1 DRIAARAPASVV
13 DAYAGQGDLA
23 LSLEGTAAAITLIEL
38 DAEAVARARARVS
51 SGTRVIEGRV
61 AYALAGA
68 LPSDLIVFNPP
79 RTGLHERIPTLLEQL
94 AGASPS
100 RPATRP
106 ALIYV
111 SCNPATL
118 ARDIARLPSYRI

>member
-1 DRIAARAPASVV
+1 GMAQELHGYVLDRIAARAPASVV

-61 AYALAGA
+61 EYALAGA
-68 LPSDLIVFNPP
+68 LPSDLARVNPP
-79 RTGLHERIPTLLEQL
+79 P
-94 AGASPS
+94 AGAAQRGP
-100 RPATRP
+100 
-106 ALIYV
+106 
-111 SCNPATL
+111 
-118 ARDIARLPSYRI
+118 